1 MINRNNHLTKTP
13 NNKIK
18 QLAIIVFLTSFLLG
32 CKQENQKADEKT
44 LIKNAIK
51 PTEKK
56 EQKPIEI
63 SKETKPDFFNDAL
76 QALYTE
82 FHYKAQEVIG
92 NTLYR
97 TDTSDFE
104 KLVNKFKDDTKCN
117 ALYNLPSCEANFDL
131 VKSIKSAYIKGE
143 KPLEGQ
149 LYLKA
154 QIQEWQFE
162 SVAKAMEF
170 ESSLNTCQS
179 HRECVNKG
187 GITWWRVQNRMY
199 IIETPAHRYSFEFDK
214 IKEVMNRRLKQT
226 I

>member
-1 MINRNNHLTKTP
+1 MKNTLFTFIIVSFLFGCESKTDKKIP
-13 NNKIK
+13 VENKIEP
-18 QLAIIVFLTSFLLG
+18 I
-32 CKQENQKADEKT
+32 ENKIE
-44 LIKNAIK
+44 

-82 FHYKAQEVIG
+82 FHYKAQEVVG

-104 KLVNKFKDDTKCN
+104 KLVKKFKACSN
-117 ALYNLPSCEANFDL
+117 GNPLYNLPACEANFDL

-170 ESSLNTCQS
+170 ESSLNTCRS

-187 GITWWRVQNRMY
+187 GITWWRVQDRMY

-214 IKEVMNRRLKQT
+214 IKAVMNRKL
-226 I
+226 